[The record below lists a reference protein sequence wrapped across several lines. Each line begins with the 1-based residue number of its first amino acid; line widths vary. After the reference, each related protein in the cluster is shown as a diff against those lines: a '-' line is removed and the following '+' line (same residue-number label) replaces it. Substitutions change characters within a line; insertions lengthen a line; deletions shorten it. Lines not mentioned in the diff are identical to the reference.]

1 MKELVE
7 FIAKELVDNP
17 DDVRVNEV
25 RSSRATV
32 IKLHV
37 HPDDKGWVI
46 GRKGRVANA
55 TRSLLR
61 VAATNENRSHAI
73 LEIV

>member
-7 FIAKELVDNP
+7 FVAKELVDNP

-25 RSSRATV
+25 RSSRAT
-32 IKLHV
+32 ILKLYV
-37 HPDDKGWVI
+37 HSDDKGWVI

-55 TRSLLR
+55 VRSLLR
-61 VAATNENRSHAI
+61 VAAANENRPHPI

>member
-7 FIAKELVDNP
+7 FIARELVDNP

-32 IKLHV
+32 IKLYV

-61 VAATNENRSHAI
+61 VAAANENRSHAI